1 MSYANVIATVALFLA
16 LGGGGAVAIASSTT
30 SHRTSHKNAGPNR
43 GPRGPRG
50 PRGFRGPAGG
60 PKGAKGDT
68 GPAGQNGATGAAG
81 QNGATGATGPAG
93 APGAPGPAGSAVGFA
108 DIAPDGTIT
117 NSKNVQL
124 VSHTAASGVYCL
136 KLTTGTPQNVTAM
149 IDNSGA
155 DPRSAFVAGT
165 INASAVAS
173 SCPAGSQ
180 IDIATG
186 DVGMPASNGDFADQA
201 FFVAIN

>member
-30 SHRTSHKNAGPNR
+30 SQRTSHKNASSNR

-68 GPAGQNGATGAAG
+68 GPAGQNGATGA
-81 QNGATGATGPAG
+81 TGPAG
-93 APGAPGPAGSAVGFA
+93 AAGAPGPAGSAVGFA

-124 VSHTAASGVYCL
+124 VSHIAASGVYCL

>member
-30 SHRTSHKNAGPNR
+30 SRRTSHKNASPNR

-60 PKGAKGDT
+60 PKGAKGNT
-68 GPAGQNGATGAAG
+68 GPAGQNGATGA
-81 QNGATGATGPAG
+81 AG

-108 DIAPDGTIT
+108 DIAADGTIT

-124 VSHTAASGVYCL
+124 VSHIAASGVYCL

-165 INASAVAS
+165 TNASAVAGG
-173 SCPAGSQ
+173 CPAGSQ
-180 IDIATG
+180 IEVATG
-186 DVGMPASNGDFADQA
+186 DIGIPASNGDFSDKG
-201 FFVAIN
+201 FFVTIN

>member
-68 GPAGQNGATGAAG
+68 GPAGQK
-81 QNGATGATGPAG
+81 GATGATGAAG

-108 DIAPDGTIT
+108 DIASDGTIT

-124 VSHTAASGVYCL
+124 VGHTAASGVYCL

-165 INASAVAS
+165 INASAVAGG
-173 SCPAGSQ
+173 CPAGSQ

-186 DVGMPASNGDFADQA
+186 DIGNPASSGDFADKS

>member
-1 MSYANVIATVALFLA
+1 MSYANVIATVAPFLA

-30 SHRTSHKNAGPNR
+30 SRRTSHKNASPNR

-60 PKGAKGDT
+60 PKGAKGNT
-68 GPAGQNGATGAAG
+68 GPAGQNGATGA
-81 QNGATGATGPAG
+81 AG

-108 DIAPDGTIT
+108 DIAADGTIT

-124 VSHTAASGVYCL
+124 VSHIAASGVYCL

-165 INASAVAS
+165 INASAVANG
-173 SCPAGSQ
+173 CPAGSQ